1 MDRAFA
7 AIDPLSSGARTVP
20 LEACFAARGRQG
32 NCGPLPD
39 ARRSYGGHSL
49 TKKGR
54 ALARILIAED
64 EEAARILLSRALE
77 LDGHTIHAVADGA
90 AALDYLQSGADAD
103 LLLTD
108 ISMPVMDGI
117 ALALAVSRDRP
128 ALPVLLMTGFADQ
141 RERASGLDALIRG
154 VIVKPFQIEEVRTK
168 VRETLGQ

>member
-1 MDRAFA
+1 
-7 AIDPLSSGARTVP
+7 
-20 LEACFAARGRQG
+20 
-32 NCGPLPD
+32 
-39 ARRSYGGHSL
+39 
-49 TKKGR
+49 
-54 ALARILIAED
+54 LARILIAED

-90 AALDYLQSGADAD
+90 AALDYLQSGAEAD

>member
-1 MDRAFA
+1 
-7 AIDPLSSGARTVP
+7 
-20 LEACFAARGRQG
+20 
-32 NCGPLPD
+32 
-39 ARRSYGGHSL
+39 
-49 TKKGR
+49 
-54 ALARILIAED
+54 
-64 EEAARILLSRALE
+64 
-77 LDGHTIHAVADGA
+77 
-90 AALDYLQSGADAD
+90 
-103 LLLTD
+103 LLTD